1 MLSSI
6 ARDARVKAAECERH
20 AATARDPETRRY
32 YVQLAKQ
39 WWEMARQ
46 SERLEAD
53 LMDLARKEN

>member
-20 AATARDPETRRY
+20 AATTRDPEIKRY
-32 YVQLAKQ
+32 YIGLAKQ

-46 SERLEAD
+46 GEQLEAD
-53 LMDLARKEN
+53 LRDLARKEN